1 MNERTKEELM
11 IALAAGIVTFVVT
24 YATMHY
30 INPTI
35 KKAIK

>member
-1 MNERTKEELM
+1 MDELTAEHLA
-11 IALAAGIVTFVVT
+11 IAFAAGLITFVVT

-35 KKAIK
+35 QKAIS